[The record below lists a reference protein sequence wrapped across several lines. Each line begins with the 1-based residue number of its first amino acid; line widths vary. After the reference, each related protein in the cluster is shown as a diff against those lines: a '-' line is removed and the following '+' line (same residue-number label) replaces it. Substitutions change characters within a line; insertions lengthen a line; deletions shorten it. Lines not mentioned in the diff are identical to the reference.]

1 MISKVKLKKTKL
13 LYLLVAMLLVSGCG
27 QKHTAGEPDV
37 ISSIKTN
44 RDEMLT
50 VVANRDKIEDKE
62 EFANLLIEKCKDNS
76 FQSIKF
82 STDNGYA
89 TSLDIS
95 VYCWKDEIDGQD
107 PVMVVEYKP
116 VEWGKDY
123 DIMHDPDKFELYID
137 GELME

>member
-1 MISKVKLKKTKL
+1 MKMKKLKL

-27 QKHTAGEPDV
+27 QKHKEGEPDV

-44 RDEMLT
+44 QDEILT

-76 FQSIKF
+76 FQSVKF

-95 VYCWKDEIDGQD
+95 VYYWKDEIEGQD
-107 PVMVVEYKP
+107 PVMVVEYNP

-137 GELME
+137 GELIE

>member
-1 MISKVKLKKTKL
+1 M
-13 LYLLVAMLLVSGCG
+13 
-27 QKHTAGEPDV
+27 